1 MRLKMIVKKFKQFF
15 MLFLVMFSS
24 QASAQSLLS
33 NVEVQAEISAA
44 IEASPMPQQLDQVTV
59 LESMKLFGVRGLQYN
74 YKLGLTKTDLGG
86 EAALDLMVQT
96 MKNQTKN
103 VFCNN
108 PAMLWYKTNFVEL
121 NYVYRDKDNAPLME
135 FRLTPNDC

>member
-1 MRLKMIVKKFKQFF
+1 MIVKKFKQFF

>member
-1 MRLKMIVKKFKQFF
+1 MIEKKFKQFF

-33 NVEVQAEISAA
+33 DVEVQAEISAA
-44 IEASPMPQQLDQVTV
+44 IKASPMPQQLDQVTV
-59 LESMKLFGVRGLQYN
+59 LESMQQFGVRGLQYN

-86 EAALDLMVQT
+86 DARLASVVQT
-96 MKNQTKN
+96 LKNQSKN
-103 VFCNN
+103 TLCTN
-108 PAMLWYKTNFVEL
+108 PVMLWYKTNFVEL
-121 NYVYRDKDNAPLME
+121 NYVYRDKANAPLME

>member
-1 MRLKMIVKKFKQFF
+1 MIVKKIKQFC

-33 NVEVQAEISAA
+33 DVEVQAEISAA
-44 IEASPMPQQLDQVTV
+44 IKASPMPQQLDQVTV
-59 LESMKLFGVRGLQYN
+59 LVSMQQFGVRGLQYN

-86 EAALDLMVQT
+86 DARLASVVQT
-96 MKNQTKN
+96 LKNQSKN
-103 VFCNN
+103 TLCTN
-108 PAMLWYKTNFVEL
+108 PVMLWYKTNFVEL
-121 NYVYRDKDNAPLME
+121 NHVYRDKANSPLME

>member
-1 MRLKMIVKKFKQFF
+1 MIVKKFKQFF

-44 IEASPMPQQLDQVTV
+44 IEASPMPQQLDQVTA

-86 EAALDLMVQT
+86 EAALALMVQT

-108 PAMLWYKTNFVEL
+108 PGMLWYKTNFVEL

>member
-1 MRLKMIVKKFKQFF
+1 MIVKKFKQFF

-33 NVEVQAEISAA
+33 NVEVQAAISAA
-44 IEASPMPQQLDQVTV
+44 IEASPMPQQIDEVTA

-86 EAALDLMVQT
+86 DAALALVVQT
-96 MKNQTKN
+96 VKNQTIN
-103 VFCNN
+103 GFCNN
-108 PAMLWYKTNFVEL
+108 PAMGWYKTNFIEL
-121 NYVYRDKDNAPLME
+121 NYVYSDKDYVPLME
-135 FRLTPNDC
+135 FRVTPNDC